1 MRSVDARAWCNNKCM
16 TSVKASSSQTQ
27 AIVDLN
33 IFKGEKFIRIKYV
46 YKLKGNGNKNFY
58 RLI

>member
-1 MRSVDARAWCNNKCM
+1 MHDISQGKFG
-16 TSVKASSSQTQ
+16 QTQ

-58 RLI
+58 LLIWKEFKNNM